1 MATKI
6 KTSLLANVGIDFD
19 TNQSASNVSSIY
31 PKAGTDKKKE
41 VEEVSFEGLNIPLLK
56 STEEKA
62 VESLKKANITGIT
75 FDMVESYQGNIIKLK
90 NGTTITYTTPV
101 YEQIS
106 QSQATGI
113 IKDAFGNEFTFDKN
127 GIYLKNSASS
137 EVYQINNQLN
147 SNDYIEALL
156 NDTFKNATAQQ
167 KEQFIQKIRDNFSL
181 YEGALNQLLEKYKGK
196 EEQFEKDFGFPMY
209 IFGDDGNIHFNYET
223 LAVYL
228 SKKLWN
234 EQYGYTDLDEINKAQ
249 IQLRPEAGGQ
259 LFRIMTDG
267 SIGINNTNYPITSI
281 SEWDEQ
287 IPNFSD
293 LDVKKYGVG
302 NNLLIGQCT
311 WFASRRYYQTHGVV
325 PVSSGNATDWI
336 NSADQSHVSSTPKKH
351 SVMVLGG
358 TKYGHVAFVEDVKY
372 DAAGNVTSITISE
385 ANVNGDPHNVESTV
399 ARAEQLTR
407 VNTYS
412 SVQEYSN
419 LVQMPVKG
427 FIY

>member
-1 MATKI
+1 MQHI
-6 KTSLLANVGIDFD
+6 K
-19 TNQSASNVSSIY
+19 
-31 PKAGTDKKKE
+31 
-41 VEEVSFEGLNIPLLK
+41 
-56 STEEKA
+56 
-62 VESLKKANITGIT
+62 
-75 FDMVESYQGNIIKLK
+75 KLK
-90 NGTTITYTTPV
+90 Y
-101 YEQIS
+101 
-106 QSQATGI
+106 
-113 IKDAFGNEFTFDKN
+113 K
-127 GIYLKNSASS
+127 
-137 EVYQINNQLN
+137 INNQLN

-234 EQYGYTDLDEINKAQ
+234 EQYGYTDLDKINKAQ

-259 LFRIMTDG
+259 LFRIMADG

-293 LDVKKYGVG
+293 LKDYGPG

-358 TKYGHVAFVEDVKY
+358 TEYGHVAFVEDVKY